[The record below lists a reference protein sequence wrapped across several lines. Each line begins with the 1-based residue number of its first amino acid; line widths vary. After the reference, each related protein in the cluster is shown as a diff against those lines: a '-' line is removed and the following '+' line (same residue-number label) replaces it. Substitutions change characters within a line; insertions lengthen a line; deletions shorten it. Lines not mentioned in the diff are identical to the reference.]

1 MKTVLQSNRR
11 ALFVSL
17 RLLGFILFCVVVL
30 YVYELFPRFI
40 TLSVSLPR
48 DDYRSQV
55 WTYPTYS
62 VIRPGRTRYFSWRE
76 FAVLSYESVP
86 EKESRQSIL
95 DHFDKQLL
103 MQGWIR
109 SEYDPN
115 SYANC
120 YDEKIFAEAAF
131 LRPSQ
136 DFSQDGFVMYKRKAG
151 FSLISSKVSDE
162 ICLAV
167 WKHWDNVP
175 STFNVVISTIK
186 PSPFTWIVFRDELQA
201 LQ

>member
-11 ALFVSL
+11 ALFVLL
-17 RLLGFILFCVVVL
+17 RLLGFMLLCLVGL
-30 YVYELFPRFI
+30 YLYEIFPRFI

-48 DDYRSQV
+48 DDYPSQI
-55 WTYPTYS
+55 WTFPTYS
-62 VIRPGRTRYFSWRE
+62 VIQPGQTRYFSWRE
-76 FAVLSYESVP
+76 FAILSYEGVP
-86 EKESRQSIL
+86 EKEARQSIL
-95 DHFDKQLL
+95 EHFDQQLL
-103 MQGWIR
+103 MQGWTK

-120 YDEKIFAEAAF
+120 YNEKIFPEAAF
-131 LRPSQ
+131 LLPSQ
-136 DFSQDGFVMYKRKAG
+136 DFSQDGFVMYKKKVG
-151 FSLISSKVSDE
+151 FSFISSKVSDE

-167 WKHWDNVP
+167 WKHWENVP

-186 PSPFTWIVFRDELQA
+186 PSPYTWIVFRNELQA

>member
-1 MKTVLQSNRR
+1 ML
-11 ALFVSL
+11 LCFV
-17 RLLGFILFCVVVL
+17 GL
-30 YVYELFPRFI
+30 YLYELFPRFI

-48 DDYRSQV
+48 DDYPSQV
-55 WTYPTYS
+55 WTFPTYS
-62 VIRPGRTRYFSWRE
+62 VIRPGQTRYFSWRE
-76 FAVLSYESVP
+76 FAVLSYEGVP
-86 EKESRQSIL
+86 EKEARQSIL
-95 DHFDKQLL
+95 DQFDKQLL
-103 MQGWIR
+103 MQGWAR
-109 SEYDPN
+109 SDYDPN

-120 YDEKIFAEAAF
+120 YDKKIFPEAAF

-136 DFSQDGFVMYKRKAG
+136 DFSQDGFVMYKRKVS
-151 FSLISSKVSDE
+151 FPFVSSKVSDE

-186 PSPFTWIVFRDELQA
+186 PSLFTWIVFRNDLQV